1 MDKFPSV
8 EVLSRYTD
16 PLLPTCCQQRT
27 GGLVKSGIAKSGEKR
42 DFEKRDFEKRDLP

>member
-16 PLLPTCCQQRT
+16 PLLPTCCQQPT
-27 GGLVKSGIAKSGEKR
+27 GGFTKNDQRRDEKR
-42 DFEKRDFEKRDLP
+42 DFEERDLP